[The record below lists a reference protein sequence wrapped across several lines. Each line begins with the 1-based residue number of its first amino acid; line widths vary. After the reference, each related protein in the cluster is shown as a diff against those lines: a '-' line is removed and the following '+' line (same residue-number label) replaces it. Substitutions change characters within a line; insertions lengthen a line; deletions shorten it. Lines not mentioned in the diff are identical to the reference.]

1 MAKKTWIEVALNGAW
16 TRKLQPNIP
25 VTAQEIIT
33 EGVACIKAGAGV
45 IHAHTLEPD
54 TGKQNNNLENCIAFI
69 GGIRSQV
76 DAIVYPTAAPIPLP
90 DEWNA
95 RYATTVELVKRGLCE
110 WGFLDPGSCNF
121 YLSDTGAPP
130 LFGSDGGVYSN
141 PNGALELGIE
151 LAAKHKYHPAYACYE
166 PGFVRQGATLHRK
179 QPTAPVPIYRFMF
192 SSAFTFSFPPEPW
205 ALEAYV
211 KLLESVAP
219 GSPWMAAGLAV
230 DVLPLI
236 PTIVALGGHVRV
248 GLEDAPFRSSRKN
261 IELVDAAVNAI
272 QKAGSEPA
280 TAAEIR
286 ASLAEYKMPAASPA
300 RR

>member
-1 MAKKTWIEVALNGAW
+1 MAKKTWIETAINGAW
-16 TRKLQPNIP
+16 TRRLQPNIP
-25 VTAQEIIT
+25 VTAQEVIS
-33 EGVACIKAGAGV
+33 EGVACVKAGAAV
-45 IHAHTLEPD
+45 IHAHTLDPD

-69 GGIRSQV
+69 SGIRSQV

-90 DEWNA
+90 DDWNA

-121 YLSDTGAPP
+121 YQSDSSAPS
-130 LFGSDGGVYSN
+130 LFGSDGVYSN

-151 LAAKHKYHPAYACYE
+151 LAATHKYHPAYACYE
-166 PGFVRQGATLHRK
+166 PGFVRQGAALHRK

-192 SSAFTFSFPPEPW
+192 SSSFTFSFPPEPW
-205 ALEAYV
+205 APEAYV
-211 KLLESVAP
+211 KLLETVAP

-236 PTIVALGGHVRV
+236 PTIVALGGHIRV
-248 GLEDAPFRSSRKN
+248 GLEDAPFHSSRKN

-280 TAAEIR
+280 TAADIR
-286 ASLAEYKMPAASPA
+286 ASLATYKMPAARVA
-300 RR
+300 